1 MLSYI
6 KGILQQV
13 IGTAVVIEAGGI
25 GYEIV
30 ATNGAVVGL
39 PPIGREAK
47 IYVHLNVREDGMSL
61 FGFCSP
67 EEKQMFHKLT
77 TVSGVGPKV
86 AMGVLSGMRLSSL
99 ALCIITGDTKTIS
112 KIKGIGKKT
121 AERIVLELKEK
132 VSTEEADYAADALPE
147 ASHSLD
153 KDSAEAIAA
162 LRSLGITLAEA
173 QKAVAS
179 VRRNSVTI
187 EELITNAL
195 RSLNG

>member
-13 IGTAVVIEAGGI
+13 TETTAVIEAGGI

-30 ATNGAVVGL
+30 ATNAAIVDL
-39 PPIGREAK
+39 PPVGREAK
-47 IYVHLNVREDGMSL
+47 LFVHLNVREDGVSL
-61 FGFCSP
+61 YGFCSP

-77 TVSGVGPKV
+77 SVSGIGPKV
-86 AMGVLSGMRLSSL
+86 AMSVLSGMPLSTL
-99 ALCIITGDTKTIS
+99 ALCIITGDTKAIARV
-112 KIKGIGKKT
+112 KGIGKKT

-132 VSTEEADYAADALPE
+132 VSSEEADFAADALPE
-147 ASHSLD
+147 AAPGID
-153 KDSAEAIAA
+153 KTSAEAIAA

-179 VRRNSVTI
+179 VRRSSGTI

-195 RSLNG
+195 RAMNG